1 MPIAKVK
8 DWELNVKAN
17 AEFVKKGIDTQHLK
31 ISATSGN
38 VHVSG
43 KVVFNGTKVD
53 PSIDAEVIGALK
65 NVDRMIKMISGV
77 RDVKYSF
84 SNWQKLGGNWTRKAK
99 ESQ

>member
-31 ISATSGN
+31 VSSTSGL

-43 KVVFNGTKVD
+43 KIVFTGTKVD
-53 PSIDAEVIGALK
+53 ASVDAEVIGALK
-65 NVDRMIKMISGV
+65 NVDRMIRIINGV
-77 RDVKYSF
+77 KDVKYAL
-84 SNWQKLGGNWTRKAK
+84 SNWQKIGGNWNRKTK
-99 ESQ
+99 EAQ